1 MFAKL
6 SPDGKK
12 VAYVSQQ
19 NIYVE
24 DLATGAETALT
35 TNGNRRLI
43 NGTFDWVYEEEFSC
57 RDGFRWSPDGKQ
69 IAYWQVD
76 AAGTREFY
84 MINNTDSIYSRPIP
98 VEYPKVG
105 EPPSAVKIGVVNME
119 NGQTNWMQIP
129 GDPRQHYLP
138 RMEWVPG
145 TSELIVQQ
153 LNRKQN
159 ESQAFYL
166 HGCQRYCAA
175 DLPGK
180 RRGLDRYSCLPG
192 IMIITMAAGT
202 GYPEGK
208 IFYGPVKK
216 TAGVICTG

>member
-1 MFAKL
+1 MLLVFTNTARVWRYNTRGDYWVYTKSTSQWKQVGKNRPAQTLMFAKL

-57 RDGFRWSPDGKQ
+57 RDGFRWSPDSKQ

-76 AAGTREFY
+76 AAGTRDFY
-84 MINNTDSIYSRPIP
+84 MINNTDSIYSKPIP

-119 NGQTNWMQIP
+119 TAKPTGCISPAIP
-129 GDPRQHYLP
+129 AKITSQDGMGSRHI
-138 RMEWVPG
+138 G
-145 TSELIVQQ
+145 T
-153 LNRKQN
+153 
-159 ESQAFYL
+159 
-166 HGCQRYCAA
+166 
-175 DLPGK
+175 
-180 RRGLDRYSCLPG
+180 DRSA
-192 IMIITMAAGT
+192 IK
-202 GYPEGK
+202 PE
-208 IFYGPVKK
+208 
-216 TAGVICTG
+216 TE